1 MQRATRWLAVV
12 ALVAAAC
19 ASPEER
25 LAHHVERG
33 ETFLRDNEVDAA
45 LLEFQSAL
53 KIQPTNAALY
63 ERIGDVLMEYR
74 QLYPRAISYYR
85 EAHRIEP
92 TRIHSIVREARLLA
106 LEDRERARE
115 LLDAAISLDPESGEV
130 LRAQANFALIANDLI
145 RAREAAERAI
155 EVDKS
160 PMSYAELGTVYL
172 AHIARDL
179 QNGRRPTAEHRK
191 GALDAYQKVN
201 ELKGGSYHRAIL
213 EQARVYGFSKQRGQ
227 ASRFYRQAIDLARA
241 EGAAETQLAAYT
253 TAEYARR
260 VRDLE
265 LEHHALRT
273 LVEIDENHY
282 QAWKQ
287 LADVAEKLP
296 NRSGDEILQ
305 ELTSKRPDDGAAWLL
320 WAEHLAATDRSR
332 NARTDLRRAID
343 RGIDDPRLYEALIR
357 LEIRGRS
364 LERARA
370 LLEVLERKE
379 PDASVTRIAQ
389 ARIALAEGRYQ
400 QAEEILTRLVQ
411 KDPAPELLRLLA
423 LAHYRQGELA
433 EASRVLDRAEKL
445 SPAPS
450 VPMLRI
456 TAMVHMGGGN
466 WGGAMQA
473 YIEMLK
479 QRATLT
485 DSERVSFAVA
495 AYHSGAIEK
504 SREVL
509 EEMIEVAVPRAEA
522 AIAYSELFGGTKP
535 LFAFRALLAVHQRAP
550 GNAEVVREMTRLEVL
565 FDRTQHALDRLNG
578 LVQSQQA
585 GPLVLLTRAELLAA
599 AGAYDQA
606 EADALLAFEAD
617 PTLIEAV
624 DLLHSLYLA
633 QGKVE
638 SARLAFE
645 EADAAGVLHPGAR
658 LLLARLLVEDA
669 EPGPARAML
678 EQVVDE
684 NPEIWIAQA
693 ELAILL
699 AEQGEDPN
707 RAFIL
712 ARNAHIASK
721 QSARTSDVLGYVLLK
736 SGKSRPALQQ
746 FRRAIALLT
755 RAGDTPPPSIHYHE
769 GLALRAL
776 DRNAEAE
783 EAFRTALGQGEFPQ
797 AEDARRE
804 LEAARHHAG
813 DPESSS

>member
-1 MQRATRWLAVV
+1 
-12 ALVAAAC
+12 
-19 ASPEER
+19 
-25 LAHHVERG
+25 
-33 ETFLRDNEVDAA
+33 
-45 LLEFQSAL
+45 
-53 KIQPTNAALY
+53 
-63 ERIGDVLMEYR
+63 
-74 QLYPRAISYYR
+74 
-85 EAHRIEP
+85 
-92 TRIHSIVREARLLA
+92 
-106 LEDRERARE
+106 
-115 LLDAAISLDPESGEV
+115 
-130 LRAQANFALIANDLI
+130 
-145 RAREAAERAI
+145 
-155 EVDKS
+155 
-160 PMSYAELGTVYL
+160 
-172 AHIARDL
+172 
-179 QNGRRPTAEHRK
+179 
-191 GALDAYQKVN
+191 
-201 ELKGGSYHRAIL
+201 
-213 EQARVYGFSKQRGQ
+213 
-227 ASRFYRQAIDLARA
+227 
-241 EGAAETQLAAYT
+241 
-253 TAEYARR
+253 
-260 VRDLE
+260 
-265 LEHHALRT
+265 
-273 LVEIDENHY
+273 
-282 QAWKQ
+282 
-287 LADVAEKLP
+287 
-296 NRSGDEILQ
+296 
-305 ELTSKRPDDGAAWLL
+305 
-320 WAEHLAATDRSR
+320 
-332 NARTDLRRAID
+332 
-343 RGIDDPRLYEALIR
+343 
-357 LEIRGRS
+357 
-364 LERARA
+364 
-370 LLEVLERKE
+370 
-379 PDASVTRIAQ
+379 
-389 ARIALAEGRYQ
+389 
-400 QAEEILTRLVQ
+400 
-411 KDPAPELLRLLA
+411 
-423 LAHYRQGELA
+423 
-433 EASRVLDRAEKL
+433 
-445 SPAPS
+445 
-450 VPMLRI
+450 
-456 TAMVHMGGGN
+456 
-466 WGGAMQA
+466 
-473 YIEMLK
+473 
-479 QRATLT
+479 
-485 DSERVSFAVA
+485 
-495 AYHSGAIEK
+495 
-504 SREVL
+504 
-509 EEMIEVAVPRAEA
+509 
-522 AIAYSELFGGTKP
+522 
-535 LFAFRALLAVHQRAP
+535 
-550 GNAEVVREMTRLEVL
+550 MTRLEVL